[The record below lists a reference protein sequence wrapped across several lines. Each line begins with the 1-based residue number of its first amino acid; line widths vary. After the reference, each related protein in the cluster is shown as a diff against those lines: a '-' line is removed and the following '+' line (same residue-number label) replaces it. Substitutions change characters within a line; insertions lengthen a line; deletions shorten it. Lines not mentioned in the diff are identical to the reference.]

1 MSQKEIREKD
11 KISKLFSETILSY
24 RENAIGGD
32 FVIRCFLLS
41 NLKYRDK
48 YYIFK

>member
-11 KISKLFSETILSY
+11 KILKLFSETILPY
-24 RENAIGGD
+24 CENFIGGD
-32 FVIRCFLLS
+32 FVHRCILIF

-48 YYIFK
+48 